1 MNRPLIPKPIVVV
14 NNDDSFSA
22 RDRIV
27 AIAAGFIAADPSLT
41 RSAALA
47 RAMLDFPE
55 LAAAAS

>member
-1 MNRPLIPKPIVVV
+1 MKQHEHKLILVTD
-14 NNDDSFSA
+14 NEDAFAA